1 MMSDA
6 EMFTSRTALL
16 LGEDVMHR
24 LAETKVIVFGVGGVG
39 SWCAECLVRSG
50 IRQLTIVDYDLICM
64 SNCNR
69 QLMATGKTI
78 GMAKVDVLKQ
88 RLLDISPDADIRAMR
103 MAYSAEN
110 AHEFHLEHYD
120 YVIDAIDSLKD
131 KANLILHATSVPSVT
146 LYSSMG
152 AALRTDPF
160 RVSKTEFYNVI
171 GDPLARALRQRFK
184 HNKTY
189 PARKFQC
196 VYSKEL
202 PMENKGNILA
212 GEDGKRING
221 SLNQVTAVFGFS
233 LAGMVINDIRL
244 KC

>member
-69 QLMATGKTI
+69 QLMATRKTI

-103 MAYSAEN
+103 MTYSAEN

-131 KANLILHATSVPSVT
+131 KANLILHATSVTSLVT
-146 LYSSMG
+146 LWLGHCVSDSNITKLILHVNSSVFIVRNCRWKIKEIY
-152 AALRTDPF
+152 LQVRT
-160 RVSKTEFYNVI
+160 VS
-171 GDPLARALRQRFK
+171 G
-184 HNKTY
+184 
-189 PARKFQC
+189 
-196 VYSKEL
+196 
-202 PMENKGNILA
+202 
-212 GEDGKRING
+212 
-221 SLNQVTAVFGFS
+221 
-233 LAGMVINDIRL
+233 
-244 KC
+244 